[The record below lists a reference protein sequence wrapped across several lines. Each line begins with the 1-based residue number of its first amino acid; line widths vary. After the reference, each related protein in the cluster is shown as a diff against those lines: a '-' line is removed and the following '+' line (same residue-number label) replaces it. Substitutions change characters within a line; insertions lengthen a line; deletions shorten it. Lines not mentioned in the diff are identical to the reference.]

1 MCIKPVPDPKQADK
15 MTIDGETGTMIR
27 RDIPFVINP
36 LDRHALEAAVQIR
49 ERHGGRVTAVS
60 MAPGDALPVLK
71 ESLARGADRLVLLSD
86 RRFAGGDTLATAC
99 VIASAVRHL
108 GAFDLV
114 MCGDETT
121 DSGTFQVSAQIA
133 EFLDVP
139 NIMHVDDCRVS
150 PGDGLRLRS
159 RTEEGAFTAE
169 GQFPMVVAV
178 TVDINEP
185 RYVTLMDV
193 LDSESKEVVVLSADD
208 LPLEEPW
215 IGLEGSPTRVL
226 ELFEPERK
234 NRAEMLS
241 GTPAEQ
247 AEVLADRLRRMGFR
261 NG

>member
-1 MCIKPVPDPKQADK
+1 
-15 MTIDGETGTMIR
+15 MTIDRETGTMIR
-27 RDIPFVINP
+27 RDIPSVINP

-49 ERHGGRVTAVS
+49 ERHGGRVTALS

-86 RRFAGGDTLATAC
+86 RRFAGGDTLATAG
-99 VIASAVRHL
+99 VIAAAVGHL
-108 GAFDLV
+108 GTFDLV

-121 DSGTFQVSAQIA
+121 DSGTAQVSAQVA

-150 PGDGLRLRS
+150 PDGDLRLRS
-159 RTEEGAFTAE
+159 RNEEGAFTAE
-169 GQFPMVVAV
+169 GQTPMVVSV
-178 TVDINEP
+178 TADINEP

-193 LDSESKEVVVLSADD
+193 LDSEGKEVVVLSADD
-208 LPLEEPW
+208 LPLEESW

-234 NRAEMLS
+234 SRAEMLS

-247 AEVLADRLRRMGFR
+247 AAVLADRLRRMGFR